1 MQGWRGNMEDSH
13 IADLDIGDGNSLFA
27 VFDGHGG
34 PEVAKF
40 VQNHFTKNLI
50 SSAAYKRKDYKLA
63 LENTF
68 LKMDRLLLT
77 EKGKQELRTYMEEEG

>member
-34 PEVAKF
+34 KEVAEYAK
-40 VQNHFTKNLI
+40 
-50 SSAAYKRKDYKLA
+50 
-63 LENTF
+63 
-68 LKMDRLLLT
+68 
-77 EKGKQELRTYMEEEG
+77 